1 MKNITLALDETI
13 IKKGRKYAS
22 KHNLTL
28 NSLVRELL
36 EKTVEEDS
44 QNWLQECFHLMDQV
58 TLPRVT
64 KKWKRE
70 DLHRG

>member
-1 MKNITLALDETI
+1 MKNDRPSSRR
-13 IKKGRKYAS
+13 GRKYAS

-28 NSLVRELL
+28 NSLVGELL
-36 EKTVEEDS
+36 ERTVEKDS

-58 TLPRVT
+58 TPPRVT